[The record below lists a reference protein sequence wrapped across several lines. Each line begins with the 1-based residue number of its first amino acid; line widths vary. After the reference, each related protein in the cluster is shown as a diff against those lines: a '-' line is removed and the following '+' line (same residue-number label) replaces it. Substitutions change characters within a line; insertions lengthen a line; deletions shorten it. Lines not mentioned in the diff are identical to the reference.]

1 MIIRQKILGTA
12 LGRLV
17 MKIRDRI
24 GIAKTALFSEE
35 SAGTITNDWMATF
48 LVTKLCQPN
57 RSFIDVGAHIGS
69 IVSEVSHHD
78 STIKIIAVEAT
89 PDKALNLR
97 RKFPAI
103 EIHECAVG
111 ENNDAEVS
119 FYVNTKQSGYSS
131 LGKPSENHGQDTV
144 EIKVTIK
151 KLDDLVTADDVD
163 VIKIDV
169 EGAELGVL
177 RGSAQIISNCRPVI
191 MFESAPQN
199 NGLDYTKDD
208 MWEFFSNNKYELFV
222 PNRVA
227 HNGPGLTMEG
237 FSESHF
243 YPRRTTNYFAVPIE
257 RRVKTRD
264 LARKILNIDTVN
276 YSI

>member
-1 MIIRQKILGTA
+1 MKQKILGTA
-12 LGRLV
+12 LGRLA

-24 GIAKTALFSEE
+24 GILKTALFKEE

-69 IVSEVSHHD
+69 IISEVSHYD
-78 STIKIIAVEAT
+78 STIKIIAVEAM
-89 PDKALNLR
+89 PDKALKLR
-97 RKFPAI
+97 NKFPSI
-103 EIHECAVG
+103 ELHECAVG
-111 ENNDAEVS
+111 ENNDGEIA

-131 LGKPSENHGQDTV
+131 LGKPSENNESDTI
-144 EIKVTIK
+144 EITVLIK
-151 KLDDLVTADDVD
+151 QLDSLVTSDDVD

-177 RGSAQIISNCRPVI
+177 RGSENIISNCRPVI
-191 MFESAPQN
+191 MFESGAPTQN
-199 NGLDYTKDD
+199 DGLGYTKND
-208 MWEFFSNNKYELFV
+208 MWEFFTNNKYEIFV
-222 PNRVA
+222 PNRIA

-237 FSESHF
+237 FSESHI

-257 RRVKTRD
+257 RRVETRD
-264 LARKILNIDTVN
+264 LARKILNIT
-276 YSI
+276 